1 MPTMLWDA
9 WYLRKRSALFFVNLH
24 EDTFMANT
32 DLDAAQDHSS
42 GFQIEDTLNFQWP
55 IQQ

>member
-1 MPTMLWDA
+1 MLWDA